1 MSTKMPRRDFLIAA
15 PAAIGALASAT
26 HVMGATPTAPI
37 ASATLLAARDYAI
50 RPKRYIDVT
59 LTDAFWKPKVDR
71 NAQVTIPFEVSK
83 RADNG
88 GNALNGNVLEAAIL
102 SLATHPNAELQRAVD
117 ARIAALRQATPGS
130 ANRGFEVAATYFHVT
145 GRRDLI
151 DLAIKSADALIEN
164 FRAND
169 PPFSGGERDAVNALA
184 LYGVTGDRR
193 HLDLAKHYLD

>member
-37 ASATLLAARDYAI
+37 ASQMLLAARDYAI
-50 RPKRYIDVT
+50 QPKRYADVT

-83 RADNG
+83 RAESG
-88 GNALNGNVLEAAIL
+88 GRGLNGNVLEAAIL

-117 ARIAALRQATPGS
+117 ARIDAIRQGTPGRS
-130 ANRGFEVAATYFHVT
+130 NGGFEVAATYFNVT
-145 GRRDLI
+145 GKRDLV
-151 DLAIKSADALIEN
+151 DLAIRSADMLIEN
-164 FRAND
+164 
-169 PPFSGGERDAVNALA
+169 
-184 LYGVTGDRR
+184 
-193 HLDLAKHYLD
+193 